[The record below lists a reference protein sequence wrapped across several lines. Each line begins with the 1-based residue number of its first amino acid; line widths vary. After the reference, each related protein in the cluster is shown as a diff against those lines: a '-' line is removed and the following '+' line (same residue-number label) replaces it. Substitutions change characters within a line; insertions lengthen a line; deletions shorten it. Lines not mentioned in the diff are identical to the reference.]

1 MSVRVGRGRR
11 LVSIWM
17 RRKGR
22 LESIRMRRGGSIH
35 LWRSKIRLGSNY
47 VHLGIVKLGV
57 RSHHILHVGGAWRD
71 LDPSANVDVKVLLL
85 GDRPLILGP
94 DGIGVD
100 DGVEGEPVGGAV
112 PLPLGTVHPEVD
124 AGDDVPLPSSS
135 RVPHIECGVVVVNPL
150 QK

>member
-47 VHLGIVKLGV
+47 VHVGIVKLGV
-57 RSHHILHVGGAWRD
+57 WSHHILHIGGARGD
-71 LDPSANVDVKVLLL
+71 LDPGANVDVKVLLL

-112 PLPLGTVHPEVD
+112 PLPLGTVHPEVETGHGVD
-124 AGDDVPLPSSS
+124 RRTRDYTTGLSPS
-135 RVPHIECGVVVVNPL
+135 P
-150 QK
+150 